1 MAQELRRALLAISL
15 TLGLG
20 AGTIFVTAPAQAAVP
35 TTLTMSS
42 ADDDDDDDGA
52 PRGGV
57 DTGLGGLARDDDDD
71 DGAAP
76 RGGVDTGMG
85 GTAESAAPVR
95 LRVPAIKL
103 STKMIPLRLDAER
116 RLVAPKA
123 FDRVGW
129 NEAGPEPGERGVAV
143 VAGHVDST
151 TGPAVFY
158 RLRHLRKG
166 DRVHVDRADGST
178 VTFVVG
184 RVTRYPKSRV
194 PDKEVYH
201 GGAGAELRLITC
213 GGTFDRARRSYRDNV
228 IVFAR

>member
-1 MAQELRRALLAISL
+1 
-15 TLGLG
+15 
-20 AGTIFVTAPAQAAVP
+20 
-35 TTLTMSS
+35 
-42 ADDDDDDDGA
+42 
-52 PRGGV
+52 
-57 DTGLGGLARDDDDD
+57 
-71 DGAAP
+71 
-76 RGGVDTGMG
+76 MG
-85 GTAESAAPVR
+85 GTAKDAAAGPAVRVADSIAEAAAPVR

-103 STKMIPLRLDAER
+103 STKVIPLRLDAGG
-116 RLVAPKA
+116 RLAAPKS

-184 RVTRYPKSRV
+184 RVARYPKSRV

-201 GGAGAELRLITC
+201 GGKDAELRLITC

>member
-1 MAQELRRALLAISL
+1 MTAAACALLAVGACA
-15 TLGLG
+15 TVPDPARHRT
-20 AGTIFVTAPAQAAVP
+20 AGTQAAVP
-35 TTLTMSS
+35 AGPQARAQAPART
-42 ADDDDDDDGA
+42 GA
-52 PRGGV
+52 Q
-57 DTGLGGLARDDDDD
+57 
-71 DGAAP
+71 AASGYERWP
-76 RGGVDTGMG
+76 AVPVAGS
-85 GTAESAAPVR
+85 TAEAAAPVR

-103 STKMIPLRLDAER
+103 STKVIPLRLDTEG
-116 RLVAPKA
+116 RLVAPKS

-151 TGPAVFY
+151 TGPAVFH
-158 RLRHLRKG
+158 RLRDLRRG

-201 GGAGAELRLITC
+201 GGRGAELRLITC